1 MDERSRIPI
10 NSCSWG
16 RVIRS
21 GGAREQKYRDFQGK
35 ALVSGPRGAAAR
47 GTAPYAMA
55 LFAAYAD
62 VLGPSFQS
70 VAVSHESVFNQ
81 LVGHM
86 NQCSI
91 SWPVT

>member
-1 MDERSRIPI
+1 MDFE
-10 NSCSWG
+10 
-16 RVIRS
+16 
-21 GGAREQKYRDFQGK
+21 GK
-35 ALVSGPRGAAAR
+35 APVSGPRGAAAR

-70 VAVSHESVFNQ
+70 VAASHGSVFNQ

-91 SWPVT
+91 SWLRFLGLSESVLNQFPLIVNQCSISSPC